1 MNVHVF
7 CRPSAIPV
15 KTFKP
20 RSSLTAQQV
29 NDLVLSMAVALLTA
43 VVRVRSLAPEL
54 PHAVGA
60 AKRMNNH

>member
-1 MNVHVF
+1 M
-7 CRPSAIPV
+7 
-15 KTFKP
+15 
-20 RSSLTAQQV
+20 AQQV